1 MREMGRVR
9 GGDERERE
17 RERERVRLNDVTG
30 EHVMVSP
37 TTK

>member
-17 RERERVRLNDVTG
+17 RERVRLNNVTG